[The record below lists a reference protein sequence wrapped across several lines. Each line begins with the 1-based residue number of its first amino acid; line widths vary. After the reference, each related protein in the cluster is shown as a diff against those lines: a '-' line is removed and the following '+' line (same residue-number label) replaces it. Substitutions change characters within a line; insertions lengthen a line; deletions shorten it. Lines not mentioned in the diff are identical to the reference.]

1 MMRMSGYELTDFLT
15 HYFEVCVP
23 VKTEEAPIDIDIA
36 EIERQLDN
44 LATSKEYE
52 KLVLLK

>member
-1 MMRMSGYELTDFLT
+1 MKMSGYQVTDFLT

-23 VKTEEAPIDIDIA
+23 VKTEEAPVDIDIA
-36 EIERQLDN
+36 DIERRLDS
-44 LATSKEYE
+44 LALSKEYD